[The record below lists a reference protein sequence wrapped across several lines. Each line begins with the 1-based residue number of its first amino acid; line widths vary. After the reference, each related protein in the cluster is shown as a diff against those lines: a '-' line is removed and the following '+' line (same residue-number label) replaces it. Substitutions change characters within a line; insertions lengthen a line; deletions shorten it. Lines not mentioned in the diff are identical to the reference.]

1 MPVFWLSEKDLNF
14 PHPELANE
22 DGILAIGGD
31 LSKER
36 LLIAYNNGLFPW
48 YNPDD
53 PILWWSP
60 DPRFVL
66 FPDELKI
73 AKSMRSYF
81 NQRKFE
87 VTFDNDF
94 EQVIRNCKNQIRQGQ
109 GGGTWISEEMVQ
121 AYCNLHQA
129 GYAHSV
135 EVWKAGKLVGGLYG
149 VSLGKIFFGESMF
162 AKESNASK
170 VGFITLVK
178 YLSAKGFQLIDC
190 QQETDHLKSL
200 GGRNISRKSFL
211 KMVVQNQSMTTN
223 AHSWND
229 EKEDLFSYVF
239 DALRKDH

>member
-1 MPVFWLSEKDLNF
+1 MPVFWLSEKDLSF

-31 LSKER
+31 LSIER

-66 FPDELKI
+66 FPEELKI

-81 NQRKFE
+81 NQKKFD
-87 VTFDNDF
+87 VTFDKDF
-94 EQVIRNCKNQIRQGQ
+94 EQVIRHCKNQKREGQ
-109 GGGTWISEEMVQ
+109 GGGTWISEDMVQ
-121 AYCNLHQA
+121 AYCNLHLA

-135 EVWKAGKLVGGLYG
+135 EVWNGQDLAGGLYG
-149 VSLGKIFFGESMF
+149 ISLGKVFYGESMF
-162 AKESNASK
+162 SKKSNASK

-178 YLSAKGFQLIDC
+178 YLTAKGYQLIDC
-190 QQETDHLKSL
+190 QQETQHLKSL
-200 GGRNISRKSFL
+200 GGRSISRKAFL
-211 KMVVQNQSMTTN
+211 KLLDNNQDAMTVPG
-223 AHSWND
+223 SWN
-229 EKEDLFSYVF
+229 KEMNLFSYVL
-239 DALRKDH
+239 DSMNKSK